1 MKKWIVFVCMLWC
14 VGACAYES
22 GEESLV
28 RVLQGP
34 NGEKLNR
41 KMTQFYLT
49 HPKTSEYLYAG
60 AKKLFD
66 VIDHYYQ
73 KGYFLI
79 EQYPN
84 ERIMQQFEERLKGL
98 KEVLDQREMV
108 TKMGLFLALGV
119 YDLNSYTD
127 SKSWKALLDLQTE
140 LFNGN
145 IATVQIRKEI
155 KHGEREEEDLYV
167 HERNLLSKVV
177 SFCEQSKDP
186 FFHRQLLPLIK
197 NSESREGVLKLFKV
211 TQTTLELN
219 EIPTEAE
226 EKLELFSRSLLGEL
240 KMTAQKYFSEE
251 RLAEA
256 FVEMTSET
264 FDLKRVPSHLR
275 SGAEG

>member
-14 VGACAYES
+14 MGVSAYES
-22 GEESLV
+22 SGESLS
-28 RVLQGP
+28 RVLQSP

-60 AKKLFD
+60 VKELFD
-66 VIDHYYQ
+66 VIDQYYQ
-73 KGYFLI
+73 KGFFLI

-84 ERIMQQFEERLKGL
+84 ERIMQQLEERLQRL

-108 TKMGLFLALGV
+108 TKMALFLSLGV

-127 SKSWKALLDLQTE
+127 SKSWRALLDLQTE
-140 LFNGN
+140 IFNGN
-145 IATVQIRKEI
+145 IAGVQIRKEI
-155 KHGEREEEDLYV
+155 KHGEREEEDLIV
-167 HERNLLSKVV
+167 HERNLFNKIVA
-177 SFCEQSKDP
+177 FCEQSKDL
-186 FFHRQLLPLIK
+186 FFHGQLLPLIK
-197 NSESREGVLKLFKV
+197 NAESREGVLKLFKV
-211 TQTTLELN
+211 TQTTLEIG

-226 EKLELFSRSLLGEL
+226 EKLELFSIALLGEL
-240 KMTAQKYFSEE
+240 KMTAMRYFSEE

-275 SGAEG
+275 D